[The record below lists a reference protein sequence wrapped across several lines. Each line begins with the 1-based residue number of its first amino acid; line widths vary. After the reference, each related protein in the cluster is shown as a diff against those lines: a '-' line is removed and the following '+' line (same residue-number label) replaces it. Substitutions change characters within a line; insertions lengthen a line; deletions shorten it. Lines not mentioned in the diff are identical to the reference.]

1 MKFQTIGITK
11 LKELT
16 YKDLRELKN
25 ILVVEE
31 FTNRALVAIVPY
43 RDLLRMQ
50 YLIIKADR
58 ILGGKLEETSEL

>member
-1 MKFQTIGITK
+1 MKLQTIGITK

-16 YKDLRELKN
+16 YKDLRELKD
-25 ILVVEE
+25 ILMVEE

-43 RDLLRMQ
+43 RDFLKMQ

-58 ILGGKLEETSEL
+58 LLEGKLEEINHD